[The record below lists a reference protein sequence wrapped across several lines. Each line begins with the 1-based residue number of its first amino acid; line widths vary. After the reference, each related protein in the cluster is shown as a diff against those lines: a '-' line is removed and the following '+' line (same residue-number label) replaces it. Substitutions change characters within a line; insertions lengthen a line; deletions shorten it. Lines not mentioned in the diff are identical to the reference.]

1 MKSTNQSESLLLS
14 RVEKLER
21 QNRWMRSGLM
31 CVLLGGA
38 GIVLLAAKAA
48 DEDKTIEA
56 TQIILR
62 DEDGNKR
69 VVLGHD
75 THPNWDGPRT
85 GVFVYDAKGD
95 ASVNLVAADGGASM
109 SVEDEGN
116 LRLSLGSGKK
126 RYAGLIVLAH
136 AGQSEKGQM
145 CFFYTDEGKP
155 AFALNDSNH
164 QTRIM
169 MMLDRGEKPHLML
182 QDENQK
188 AFYSRGQP

>member
-1 MKSTNQSESLLLS
+1 MKDVNHTDPALLA

-21 QNRWMRSGLM
+21 QNRWMHACLT
-31 CVLLGGA
+31 CVLLAGA
-38 GIVLLAAKAA
+38 GAVLLAAKAA
-48 DEDKTIEA
+48 DSDKTIEA

-69 VVLGHD
+69 VVLGEEI
-75 THPNWDGPRT
+75 HPNWDGPRT
-85 GVFVYDAKGD
+85 GVFVYDAKGK
-95 ASVNLVAADGGASM
+95 AGVNLTASNSGAGVH
-109 SVEDEGN
+109 VEDAGN
-116 LRLSLGSGKK
+116 LRVSLGSGKK
-126 RYAGLIVLAH
+126 RYAGLIVLAN

-145 CFFYTDEGKP
+145 CFFYTDQGKP
-155 AFALNDSNH
+155 AFAVNDSNH

-188 AFYSRGQP
+188 AFFAKGQP